1 VLRIISLVLI
11 LFLLAIPI
19 FGWWAAQSALPV
31 LDGLI
36 PISDLYRNV
45 VIKFDERGVPSIE
58 AASENDAYFVQGYIT
73 AAQRLFQMDILRR
86 TACGE
91 LSEVFGSSCI
101 PHDRL
106 MRTIGINRLA
116 VQNDKK
122 LSREVKDS
130 LTAYSRGVNTYI
142 EQNQGRLS
150 IPFTLLGYKP
160 RLWQNADSLAI
171 LKFTQYKADESWQ
184 LDDLRQRILDK
195 IGPQM
200 APQLFGALVTPART
214 SYVGPTD
221 KNAPE
226 EISWSH
232 LSTEIARC
240 FQNAASIPTS
250 PLIGSNAW
258 VVNGSMSESNG
269 AILACDK
276 HSLFTFP
283 DFYYLCSITSPKL
296 HMAGATIAGVPG
308 IYLGRNDNLSW
319 AQTAFKV
326 DGQDLVLEKFSP
338 QFANRYKTSA
348 GWAATQELT
357 EDIKVRFANTL
368 VHKIVSTKNG
378 PILSKSEENGVALAW
393 ASSLEKTPVYES
405 MWRINRAKTARELLA
420 ILNNYSG
427 SPESFVYADKAG
439 DSGFHVAGCIPL
451 HTGETG
457 ASTAGF
463 GSFGT
468 IPASGWNETLHWPS
482 KLAFAQLPHSESNQ
496 AFAVA
501 DPPFTMGNSAPYRYN
516 RISSLLA
523 GVKQKGQK
531 VGLPDMAFL
540 QSDQTVPLAELV
552 KREVAKAL
560 TASSII
566 DKFTVTGHT
575 ALEKWDGVAR
585 GDSIGASIY
594 ESFLQTMMRRLLEP
608 RLGLTDTLEYMD
620 KYPGWTTLAENILR
634 TQPVSL
640 LPAEERSYQTFIA
653 TTFVESIKNIRLGVH
668 SDDSTK
674 WSWQNLHT
682 LSLRD
687 EFLSNAPFYK
697 VVLGAVFA
705 VPTAGVGGDANTVDA
720 CNVVAE
726 ADQWMFTSNT
736 GPTARLLIDMADSDK
751 FYANLSLGQSEH
763 LMSVYRTD
771 QFRNWLRVE
780 PSVVAFSAAEADK
793 QMQHKLILANR

>member
-1 VLRIISLVLI
+1 MLRIVSLVLM
-11 LFLLAIPI
+11 LLLLAIPI

-91 LSEVFGSSCI
+91 LSEVFGSNCLA
-101 PHDRL
+101 HDRL
-106 MRTIGINRLA
+106 MRTIGLNRLA

-160 RLWQNADSLAI
+160 RVWQNADSLAI
-171 LKFTQYKADESWQ
+171 LKYTEYKADESWQ

-195 IGPQM
+195 VGPQL
-200 APQLFGALVTPART
+200 APQLFGGLGAPVET
-214 SYVGPTD
+214 SYIDSVNG
-221 KNAPE
+221 KAPE
-226 EISWSH
+226 ETSWSR
-232 LSTEIARC
+232 LS
-240 FQNAASIPTS
+240 ASIVKDFVNTANIPSS
-250 PLIGSNAW
+250 PLMGSNAW
-258 VVNGSMSESNG
+258 VVSGSMSDSNKP
-269 AILACDK
+269 ILACDK
-276 HSLFTFP
+276 HSLFTYP

-319 AQTAFKV
+319 AQTSFKV

-338 QFANRYKTSA
+338 QFANRYKTPS
-348 GWAATQELT
+348 GWSTTQELT

-368 VHKIVSTKNG
+368 VHKIVLTKDG
-378 PILSKSEENGVALAW
+378 PILSKSEENGVSLAW
-393 ASSLEKTPVYES
+393 ASALEKTPVYES
-405 MWRINRAKTARELLA
+405 LWRINRAKTAKELMA

-427 SPESFVYADKAG
+427 SPESFVYADKG
-439 DSGFHVAGCIPL
+439 GESGFHVAGCIPL

-457 ASTAGF
+457 AGIPAF

-468 IPASGWNETLHWPS
+468 VPASGWNETLHWPS
-482 KLAFAQLPHSESNQ
+482 RLAYQQLPHSEANQ

-501 DPPFTMGNSAPYRYN
+501 DPPFTLGNSAPYRYN
-516 RISSLLA
+516 RINSLLTS
-523 GVKQKGQK
+523 VKQKGQK

-540 QSDQTVPLAELV
+540 QSDQTVPLSELV
-552 KREVAKAL
+552 KLAVAKAL
-560 TASSII
+560 TASSVI
-566 DKFTVTGHT
+566 DKFTVTGQT
-575 ALEKWDGVAR
+575 ALAKWDGIAK
-585 GDSIGASIY
+585 GDSVGASVY
-594 ESFLQTMMRRLLEP
+594 ESFLQTMMRRILEP

-620 KYPGWTTLAENILR
+620 KYPCWTMLAENILR
-634 TQPVSL
+634 TQPASL
-640 LPAEERSYQTFIA
+640 LPSEERSYQTFIA
-653 TTFVESIKNIRLGVH
+653 TTFAESIKNVRLGAH
-668 SDDSTK
+668 SDDSAR

-682 LSLRD
+682 VSFRD
-687 EFLSNAPFYK
+687 EFLANAPLYK
-697 VVLGAVFA
+697 VVLSSVFG
-705 VPTAGVGGDANTVDA
+705 VPTAGVGGDANTVNA
-720 CNVVAE
+720 CNVRAE
-726 ADQWMFTSNT
+726 PDPWMFSSNT
-736 GPTARLLIDMADSDK
+736 GPTARLLIDMADADK

-763 LMSVYRTD
+763 LLSVYRTD
-771 QFRNWLRVE
+771 QFHNWLRVE

>member
-1 VLRIISLVLI
+1 MLRIISLVLM
-11 LFLLAIPI
+11 LLLLAIPI

-36 PISDLYRNV
+36 PISDLYRSV

-58 AASENDAYFVQGYIT
+58 AASENDAYYVQGYIT

-91 LSEVFGSSCI
+91 LSEVFGSSCL

-116 VQNDKK
+116 VQNEKK

-130 LTAYSRGVNTYI
+130 LTAYSKGVNTYI

-160 RLWQNADSLAI
+160 RVWQNADSLAI
-171 LKFTQYKADESWQ
+171 LKYTEYKADESWQ
-184 LDDLRQRILDK
+184 LDDLRERILDK
-195 IGPQM
+195 VGPKIT
-200 APQLFGALVTPART
+200 PQLFGALVAPVKT
-214 SYVGPTD
+214 SYVD
-221 KNAPE
+221 SANSWNRLSE
-226 EISWSH
+226 LISKDF
-232 LSTEIARC
+232 LNIA
-240 FQNAASIPTS
+240 NIPSS

-258 VVNGSMSESNG
+258 VVSGGMSESNN

-276 HSLFTFP
+276 HSLFTYP
-283 DFYYLCSITSPKL
+283 DFYYLCGITSPKL

-338 QFANRYKTSA
+338 QFANRYKTPS
-348 GWAATQELT
+348 GWSATQEIT

-368 VHKIVSTKNG
+368 VHKIVLTKDG
-378 PILSKSEENGVALAW
+378 PILSKSEENGVSLAW
-393 ASSLEKTPVYES
+393 ASALEKTPVYES
-405 MWRINRAKTARELLA
+405 LWRINRAKSAKELMT

-427 SPESFVYADKAG
+427 SAESFVYADKG
-439 DSGFHVAGCIPL
+439 GESGFHVAGCVPL
-451 HTGETG
+451 HPGETG
-457 ASTAGF
+457 ASAPTF

-468 IPASGWNETLHWPS
+468 VPAAGWGETLHWPS
-482 KLAFAQLPHSESNQ
+482 RLSYQQLPHSEPAQ

-501 DPPFTMGNSAPYRYN
+501 DPPFTLGNSAPYRYN
-516 RISSLLA
+516 RINSLLT

-560 TASSII
+560 SASTVI
-566 DKFTVTGHT
+566 DKFTVTGQS
-575 ALEKWDGVAR
+575 ALEKWDGIAK
-585 GDSIGASIY
+585 GDSVGASIY
-594 ESFLQTMMRRLLEP
+594 ESFLHTMMRRILEP
-608 RLGLTDTLEYMD
+608 RLGLIDTLDYMD
-620 KYPGWTTLAENILR
+620 KYPCWTVLAENILR
-634 TQPVSL
+634 TQPASL
-640 LPAEERSYQTFIA
+640 LPSEERSYQTFIA
-653 TTFVESIKNIRLGVH
+653 TTFAESIKNVRLGTH
-668 SDDSTK
+668 SDENSK
-674 WSWQNLHT
+674 WTWQNLHIA
-682 LSLRD
+682 SFRD
-687 EFLSNAPFYK
+687 EFLANAPLYK
-697 VVLGAVFA
+697 IVLNSVFG

-720 CNVVAE
+720 CNVIAE
-726 ADQWMFTSNT
+726 PDPWMFSSNT

-763 LMSVYRTD
+763 FMSVYRTD

-793 QMQHKLILANR
+793 QMQHKLILANH